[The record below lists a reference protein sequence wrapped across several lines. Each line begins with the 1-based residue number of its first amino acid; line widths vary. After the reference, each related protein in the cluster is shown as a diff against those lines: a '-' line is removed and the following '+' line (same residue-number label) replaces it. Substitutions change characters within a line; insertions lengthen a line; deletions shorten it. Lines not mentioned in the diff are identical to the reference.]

1 MKSWALGALLPI
13 AFCTALSAA
22 ATSSDAEA
30 AGCAAKAKRLGI
42 ADPVEL
48 SNYIATCVDES
59 RQERE
64 DEELQDER
72 QKDGT
77 GPDRQAPT
85 PRGF

>member
-1 MKSWALGALLPI
+1 MKSWALGALLLI

-48 SNYIATCVDES
+48 SN
-59 RQERE
+59 
-64 DEELQDER
+64 
-72 QKDGT
+72 
-77 GPDRQAPT
+77 
-85 PRGF
+85 